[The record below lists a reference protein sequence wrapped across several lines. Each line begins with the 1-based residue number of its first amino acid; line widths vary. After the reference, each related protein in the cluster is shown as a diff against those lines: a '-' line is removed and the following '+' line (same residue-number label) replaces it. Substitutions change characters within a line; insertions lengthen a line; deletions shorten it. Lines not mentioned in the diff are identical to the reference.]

1 MKTKIREHYHWVIA
15 ALAFLKMFFYGGMM
29 NNLTMFLVPIT
40 ESLDISRGSYSI
52 AMSIRAIVNI
62 LSNLTIGFFFQ
73 HFGYRKSTPFFI
85 TVTALGLFLSA
96 AGKDLLTLCLG
107 AALIGTANAYCFS
120 NGSSYILS
128 KWFHKH
134 YGLVMGALSSA
145 TGLGG
150 GIFAVV
156 LAKIITNY
164 GWRTAYVTMGCS
176 IIVMAVVVFL
186 LARNDPKDMGLKP
199 YGEGVISKKKAKQ
212 QWEGFGFDTLK
223 KMPSFYLMLLATF
236 LGCLCYYTASSVLT
250 PYLQDSGMDLTAAA
264 SVNSILLF
272 ALVGTKFGCGWLSDR
287 LGAKKVIT
295 ACVIAACASL
305 LMLANVTNYLTACC
319 VALMLSV
326 AAPLT
331 GLMAPLLARE
341 LFGYQVTGTGTGII
355 IASIPASNMVA
366 QTLANVL
373 YDTLG
378 SYKPIFWI
386 MAIVTI
392 GCAGLYLALF
402 AMAKRDRMKFES
414 QSQQEIEPATQN

>member
-15 ALAFLKMFFYGGMM
+15 AVAFLKMFFYGGMM

-62 LSNLTIGFFFQ
+62 VSNMTIGFFFR

-96 AGKDLLTLCLG
+96 TSKDLLTLCLG
-107 AALIGTANAYCFS
+107 AALIGMANAYCYS

-150 GIFAVV
+150 GVFAII
-156 LAKIITNY
+156 LAKIITDY
-164 GWRTAYVTMGCS
+164 SWRTAYVIMGCS
-176 IIVMAVVVFL
+176 IIVMAVVIFL
-186 LARNDPKDMGLKP
+186 LARNDPKDVGLKP
-199 YGEGVISKKKAKQ
+199 YGEGVVTEKKVKQ

-223 KMPSFYLMLLATF
+223 KMPSFYFMLFATF
-236 LGCLCYYTASSVLT
+236 LGCLCYYTASTVLT
-250 PYLQDSGMDLTAAA
+250 PYLQDCGMDLTVAA
-264 SVNSILLF
+264 SVSSLCLF
-272 ALVGTKFGCGWLSDR
+272 ALVGTKFGCGWLSDC
-287 LGAKKVIT
+287 LGAKKVT
-295 ACVIAACASL
+295 MVCVIATCASL
-305 LMLANVTNYLTACC
+305 LMLANVTNYLSACC
-319 VALMLSV
+319 AALMLSV
-326 AAPLT
+326 AAPLN

-355 IASIPASNMVA
+355 IASIPASNMIA
-366 QTLANVL
+366 QTLANIL
-373 YDTLG
+373 YDTIG
-378 SYKPIFWI
+378 SYKPIFRT
-386 MAIVTI
+386 MAIVAV
-392 GCAGLYLALF
+392 GCMGLYLTLF
-402 AMAKRDRMKFES
+402 KMAKRDRNKFER
-414 QSQQEIEPATQN
+414 QSQQEIEPTIQN

>member
-15 ALAFLKMFFYGGMM
+15 AVAFLKMFFYGGMM

-40 ESLDISRGSYSI
+40 ESLDISRGSYSV

-62 LSNLTIGFFFQ
+62 LSNMTIGFFFR

-85 TVTALGLFLSA
+85 IVSALGLFLSA
-96 AGKDLLTLCLG
+96 VSKDLFTLCLG
-107 AALIGTANAYCFS
+107 AALIGTANAYCYS

-150 GIFAVV
+150 GVFAIV
-156 LAKIITNY
+156 LAKIITDY

-176 IIVMAVVVFL
+176 IIATAVIIFL
-186 LARNDPKDMGLKP
+186 LTRNDPKDVGLKP
-199 YGEGVISKKKAKQ
+199 YGEGSISKKKVKQ
-212 QWEGFGFDTLK
+212 QWEGFGFDALK
-223 KMPSFYLMLLATF
+223 KMPSFYFMLFATF

-250 PYLQDSGMDLTAAA
+250 PYLQDCGMDLTVAA
-264 SVNSILLF
+264 SVHSLFLF
-272 ALVGTKFGCGWLSDR
+272 ALMATKFGCGWLSDR
-287 LGAKKVIT
+287 IGAKKVIT
-295 ACVIAACASL
+295 VCMTATCATL
-305 LMLANVTNYLTACC
+305 LLLANVTNYLSACGA
-319 VALMLSV
+319 ALMLSA

-366 QTLANVL
+366 QALANIL

-378 SYKPIFWI
+378 SYKPIFWT

-402 AMAKRDRMKFES
+402 HMAKRDRNKFEI
-414 QSQQEIEPATQN
+414 QSQQETEPATQN